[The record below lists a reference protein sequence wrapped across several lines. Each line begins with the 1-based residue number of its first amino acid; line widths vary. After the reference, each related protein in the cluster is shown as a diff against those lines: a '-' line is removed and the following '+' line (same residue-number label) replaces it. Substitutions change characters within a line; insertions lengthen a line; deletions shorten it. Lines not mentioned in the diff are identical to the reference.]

1 MPALVSLPETAAQR
15 DRLALNSINRTA
27 LVRGMCNAWPM
38 STPTNAPLADTPLFE
53 QLLEELG
60 LAAEFA
66 EIPADVSTL
75 LDPE

>member
-1 MPALVSLPETAAQR
+1 
-15 DRLALNSINRTA
+15 
-27 LVRGMCNAWPM
+27 M